1 MKKLSLIFAFI
12 FLLSCSKNDSPIN
25 NPVNNPNIST
35 TEGAILKSFKH
46 YTNPNINEHFFGNN
60 GLRYDK
66 ILDANGQRFVQYEY
80 DANNKMKKIVFT
92 PDNTFTN
99 NKILFYYDN
108 SGKIFKMEKD
118 RRFQGTLGELKTWL
132 FTYDGNKIIQEF
144 VSDENPNYN
153 NQRIRYQFNNDGLI
167 TSYHSY
173 SDSPNNTL
181 ITTYEYAT
189 FIYDNNKN
197 IISIKRTKGDTHD
210 LPNSSIN
217 NIQTSIT
224 TFEYDNQI
232 NPLHAVYM
240 NHYLNYIFNN
250 EYPINILNGSFLD
263 NVLSIG
269 LNNLKRSILQSD
281 PIWGTPIAN
290 DYKNVF
296 TYQTNNLPKRIG
308 RMSMSNNIEFSNIIF
323 SYDNQ

>member
-12 FLLSCSKNDSPIN
+12 FLLSCSKTDSPIN
-25 NPVNNPNIST
+25 NPVNNPNTST

-46 YTNPNINEHFFGNN
+46 LTNPNTNEHFFGNN

-80 DANNKMKKIVFT
+80 DTNNKMKKIVFT

-118 RRFQGTLGELKTWL
+118 RRFPGTLGELKTWL
-132 FTYDGNKIIQEF
+132 FTYDGNNIIQEF
-144 VSDENPNYN
+144 VSDESPNYN

-173 SDSPNNTL
+173 SDSTNNTL

-197 IISIKRTKGDTHD
+197 IISIKQTKGDTHD
-210 LPNSSIN
+210 LPNSPIN

-224 TFEYDNQI
+224 TLEYDDKI
-232 NPLHAVYM
+232 NPLQAVYM

-250 EYPINILNGSFLD
+250 DYPFSVLSGSFLD
-263 NVLSIG
+263 KVLSNG
-269 LNNLKRSILQSD
+269 KNNLKRAILQAD

-290 DYKNVF
+290 DYKNEF

-308 RMSMSNNIEFSNIIF
+308 RMSISNNIEFSNIVF